1 MIAVDNDAWE
11 QWGIGRG
18 GQAVAVVGMRVP
30 RVDRTHWGVA
40 LTLAASSAIRTQH
53 TRPTA
58 CYLKVLQHTIIDWHN
73 ITVLKKDQQNI
84 YLNRGTVPDCISF
97 TTYAATNTILYELTG
112 QFYTGIL
119 REAYTVDSRHTWCKQ
134 TTNLL
139 YKLFCPFTVY
149 FITSTIIRQAKAN
162 TILLYHTKS

>member
-1 MIAVDNDAWE
+1 MCMIAVDNDAWE

-58 CYLKVLQHTIIDWHN
+58 CNLKVLQHTIIDWHN
-73 ITVLKKDQQNI
+73 ITVLKTDQQNI
-84 YLNRGTVPDCISF
+84 YYSVGGTRGGVRDVLTRTATIHN
-97 TTYAATNTILYELTG
+97 TLRTYGPVLYW
-112 QFYTGIL
+112 YTGGGIHCGL
-119 REAYTVDSRHTWCKQ
+119 TTHRCKQ
-134 TTNLL
+134 TTNSL
-139 YKLFCPFTVY
+139 YIVY
-149 FITSTIIRQAKAN
+149 SQSYI
-162 TILLYHTKS
+162 